1 MRRCLLSL
9 CEFCGLDS
17 YRSKYSIKG
26 HPCTLGTA
34 CSCGPPPKRPSQLP
48 TPPVLVKV
56 PVLVPA
62 GPGWSDRGKR
72 NLGSACVCSLA
83 GEAERLF
90 TCLLVSRVFGGFSV
104 RVIALFPAQRR
115 THVCVGNAPPLPGMQ
130 CRCKHGARSSCGQ
143 FYELGFGA
151 RRVPLPGAGLLPGN
165 NCTNLMAPL
174 SLPCREN
181 REDPDGVP
189 PLLRGPVWCGSLQQH
204 ATRDRGHRG
213 ATGPAALAQGE
224 RRWARGRAA
233 SMASVSHCCW
243 MVSKGRTRLLNRQV
257 TWWWCRGPFSTVGD
271 SPGPAPS
278 SAELGL

>member
-1 MRRCLLSL
+1 MSVGFSCLWWFL
-9 CEFCGLDS
+9 CQ
-17 YRSKYSIKG
+17 G
-26 HPCTLGTA
+26 HCPF
-34 CSCGPPPKRPSQLP
+34 PRPEAHSR
-48 TPPVLVKV
+48 VC
-56 PVLVPA
+56 
-62 GPGWSDRGKR
+62 GKR
-72 NLGSACVCSLA
+72 TTPTRNA
-83 GEAERLF
+83 
-90 TCLLVSRVFGGFSV
+90 
-104 RVIALFPAQRR
+104 AQ
-115 THVCVGNAPPLPGMQ
+115 MQ
-130 CRCKHGARSSCGQ
+130 TRSSCGQ

-224 RRWARGRAA
+224 RCWARGRAA